1 MGPYLAEGT
10 HVHRTCLPPPFPAL
24 KGLLWGKV
32 SVCASNGQFWTLGL
46 YLGSCCERFWELAGK
61 RAKGLLLERP
71 YAAARGSAPCP
82 WRLRMAAACSRAA
95 SFARLMFAIA
105 DRRPSGKRMRHIVG

>member
-24 KGLLWGKV
+24 KGLSSGKV
-32 SVCASNGQFWTLGL
+32 SVCASIGQIRTLGHIS
-46 YLGSCCERFWELAGK
+46 GPAVSAFWELAGK